1 MAAHELMS
9 TEDHYEAK
17 RNSDDDLDDTLE
29 AAWDSG
35 QALEDEKDISRNFVK
50 GEIDRRG
57 SSEAEIWEGAFDS
70 AVMTKEAAQA
80 RHAAAAGNATVRPP
94 AKVTKKAADS
104 AAYQKYL
111 EGEWDKRTPG
121 TARAA
126 EARPAESMSEAAAPQ
141 QTTAAGLTEA
151 DHAALAQAPPETR
164 AVIDRHL
171 AAHRETYGGIDAL
184 ADRWGGAL
192 ASRGVGTPG
201 DQVQHLDGL
210 LETEH
215 TLATGSPAEKIA
227 VMQRIAQHYGV
238 GAPSGGPAPQPQ
250 PQAQMQPPPQPQPTG
265 DPLVDQLQQ
274 THAEQQA
281 AAWHE
286 AMATA
291 GPQGEQAQKVH
302 HAEQHIMQVA
312 SAKNQDGT
320 PAFPYF
326 GDVGK
331 EIYSVI
337 QGQMANGQRPDLVGA
352 YHAAVNMRPD
362 IQAHRAAQQHR
373 KLRVYKEQNPIMFD
387 PVFAKRAKSIAAGHI
402 RTGTPTSP
410 DAILAETARREP
422 GIAAKYRRQVETAK
436 AHWPS
441 KIEPSIGSNSLRRY
455 VAGSGVGQ

>member
-1 MAAHELMS
+1 MPHDLVDRDEF
-9 TEDHYEAK
+9 YEN
-17 RNSDDDLDDTLE
+17 RRESISDLNDTLS

-35 QALEDEKDISRNFVK
+35 QELADEKQVSKDFVA

-57 SSEAEIWEGAFDS
+57 SSEAEIWEASYDS

-80 RHAAAAGNATVRPP
+80 RHAAAAGGIVDRPP
-94 AKVTKKAADS
+94 AKVTKKAADN
-104 AAYQKYL
+104 AAYEAHL
-111 EGEWDKRTPG
+111 SREWDKRAGVP
-121 TARAA
+121 AKP
-126 EARPAESMSEAAAPQ
+126 EARPAEGAPTQ
-141 QTTAAGLTEA
+141 QADGGLSPE
-151 DHAALAQAPPETR
+151 DRAALAQAPPATQALIAREMES
-164 AVIDRHL
+164 
-171 AAHRETYGGIDAL
+171 HRQTYGGIDAL

-238 GAPSGGPAPQPQ
+238 GGPAPQAYPQ
-250 PQAQMQPPPQPQPTG
+250 PQMQPPAQPQPTG
-265 DPLVDQLQQ
+265 DALVDQLQQ
-274 THAEQQA
+274 THTEQQT
-281 AAWHE
+281 AAWRE

-312 SAKNQDGT
+312 SAKNQDGS

-331 EIYSVI
+331 EIYRVI

-352 YHAAVNMRPD
+352 YHDAVAMRPD
-362 IQAHRAAQQHR
+362 IQRHRAAQQHR
-373 KLRVYKEQNPIMFD
+373 NLRVYKEQNPIMFD
-387 PVFAKRAKSIAAGHI
+387 PVFAKRAKSIAAGHL

-422 GIAAKYRRQVETAK
+422 NIAARYRKQVETAK
-436 AHWPS
+436 AHGRR
-441 KIEPSIGSNSLRRY
+441 IEPTLDQTLE
-455 VAGSGVGQ
+455 AMWQAGVGQR